1 MHRMTPV
8 ALLALASLAL
18 AGCSGGG
25 GEAGEGG
32 FEEGF
37 EETDVARGKGL
48 IRGVVLDPAITP
60 VAGATVKL
68 AASGQEAKSD
78 DGGLFLFPDL
88 EPGTHFLE
96 VSKPGWTSTQQSV
109 DVVAD
114 VAEPEIV
121 KVLIQRI
128 PGAEPRAASL
138 HLEGFISC
146 SLGTP
151 VSFHNCNTTEP
162 QQSALFADFEGA
174 PSAVQTELIWESTQA
189 LGEWLY
195 VINAVCECGG
205 QVPPDAGD
213 ERRFDETDSA
223 TSPYI
228 VRFDREWLED
238 NDAGGANAQVGVD
251 VSASG
256 PEPETTNG
264 SGLALNQNFDLI
276 VTIFYNLEPDPAWT
290 YVANGPY
297 PVPSDG

>member
-1 MHRMTPV
+1 MLRVTPV
-8 ALLALASLAL
+8 ACLALASLLL

-25 GEAGEGG
+25 GGAGEGG

-37 EETDVARGKGL
+37 EDTAVARGKGL
-48 IRGVVLDPAITP
+48 IRGVILDPAITP

-68 AASGQEAKSD
+68 AATGQEATTD
-78 DGGLFLFPDL
+78 EGGLFVFADL
-88 EPGTHFLE
+88 DPGTHFLDA
-96 VSKPGWTSTQQSV
+96 SKPGWTSTQQSV

-114 VAEPEIV
+114 VAEPAIV
-121 KVLIQRI
+121 KVMIQRI
-128 PGAEPRAASL
+128 PGAEPRAVTVR
-138 HLEGFISC
+138 LEGFISC
-146 SLGTP
+146 SVGTP

-162 QQSALFADFEGA
+162 QRSALFADFEGR
-174 PSAVQTELIWESTQA
+174 PSAVQTELMWESTQA
-189 LGEWLY
+189 LGDWLY

-228 VRFDREWLED
+228 VRFDGDWLDD
-238 NDAGGANAQVGVD
+238 NDAGGENAQVGVD

-264 SGLALNQNFDLI
+264 SGVALNQNFDLF
-276 VTIFYNLEPDPAWT
+276 VTIFYNLEPDPAWSF
-290 YVANGPY
+290 VANGPY
-297 PVPSDG
+297 PVPSG